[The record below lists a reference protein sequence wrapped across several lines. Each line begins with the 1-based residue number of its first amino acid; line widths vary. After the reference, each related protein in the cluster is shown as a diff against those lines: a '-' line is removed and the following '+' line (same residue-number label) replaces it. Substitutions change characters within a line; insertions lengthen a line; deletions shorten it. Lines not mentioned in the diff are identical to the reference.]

1 MGNCINSYLY
11 YDLIKTTNE
20 IPLFSFEGQE
30 LKAKIVDVYDGD
42 TCSIVI
48 RLNNKLT
55 KFKLR
60 CYGYDSPE
68 MKPPLN
74 SKNREIQINKAIE
87 SRNYFI
93 SRTTNCPINLNE
105 HYTKT
110 QLKDLLLENTKIV
123 NIKSYGW
130 DKYGRMLGEIYVNN
144 VNINKEMITKNYG
157 YPYDGGTKKTFS

>member
-11 YDLIKTTNE
+11 YDLINTTNE
-20 IPLFSFEGQE
+20 IPLFSFEGQN
-30 LKAKIVDVYDGD
+30 LQAKVVDVYDGD

-48 RLNNKLT
+48 RLNKKLT

-60 CYGYDSPE
+60 CNGYDSPE

-74 SKNREIQINKAIE
+74 SKNRNEQINRAIE

-93 SRTTNCPINLNE
+93 SRVMNCDIKLDK

-110 QLKDLLLENTKIV
+110 ELKDLFLENTKIV
-123 NIKSYGW
+123 NIKSCGW
-130 DKYGRMLGEIYVNN
+130 DKYGRMLGEIYVD
-144 VNINKEMITKNYG
+144 NININQEMITKNYG
-157 YPYDGGTKKTFS
+157 YPYDGGTKKTFN